1 MKNLLSIPVI
11 QFALIGLLLF
21 GIQQLS
27 KEVILPDTIEV
38 DETFMQ
44 HVRSEIAKMGIE
56 NPSEEL
62 VETVV
67 YTKIEEELLFRF
79 AEENNLLENNELI
92 KQAGSETAEAF
103 IKSNANL
110 NDPGDAELEKFMG
123 QSENQYFTK
132 RKTSFRQYFFGED
145 VMYAQKSLFDSKSIA
160 IENSEKTALPERFEM
175 ATQFTIGREFGKT
188 FADSLKKQEKDWRGI
203 IESKHG
209 IHVVVVDE
217 VYPSRKAKLEEVREK
232 VLEDYRSSQL
242 ITYRDSI
249 IQSLKSDVEVVKT
262 YQP

>member
-11 QFALIGLLLF
+11 QFALIGFLLF
-21 GIQQLS
+21 GIQQLT
-27 KEVILPDTIEV
+27 KELILPDTIEV

-67 YTKIEEELLFRF
+67 NTKIEEELLFRF

-123 QSENQYFTK
+123 QSENQYFIK

-145 VMYAQKSLFDSKSIA
+145 MMYAQKSLFDSKSIA
-160 IENSEKTALPERFEM
+160 IENSEKTALPERLEM
-175 ATQFTIGREFGKT
+175 ATQWTFGREF
-188 FADSLKKQEKDWRGI
+188 
-203 IESKHG
+203 
-209 IHVVVVDE
+209 
-217 VYPSRKAKLEEVREK
+217 
-232 VLEDYRSSQL
+232 
-242 ITYRDSI
+242 
-249 IQSLKSDVEVVKT
+249 
-262 YQP
+262 